1 MFTRR
6 IIAGVCALALTVP
19 AVASARPAD
28 DPVAY
33 GGPSVAQSHVGG
45 GDTKYDL
52 QNTQDL
58 AGTPT
63 AAQVA
68 AARAAERQY
77 MGGAAIPV
85 QTGGLT
91 AEGKQGDTKN
101 DVTPTYADRVGS
113 LSPAQLAAAYGTTT
127 PKATPVASPAVG
139 STDDNTDGWRLAAVI
154 EAGLIAALAVGGA
167 AFVARRH
174 PQRGAT
180 A

>member
-1 MFTRR
+1 MSAA
-6 IIAGVCALALTVP
+6 AGAIFP
-19 AVASARPAD
+19 AFGLSKN
-28 DPVAY
+28 
-33 GGPSVAQSHVGG
+33 HVGY

-77 MGGAAIPV
+77 MGGAAV

-113 LSPAQLAAAYGTTT
+113 LTAAQLAAAYGTTT
-127 PKATPVASPAVG
+127 PKATAVASPASG
-139 STDDNTDGWRLAAVI
+139 STDDGTDGWRIAAVV
-154 EAGLIAALAVGGA
+154 EAGLIAAIAVAGA
-167 AFVARRH
+167 GFIARRR
-174 PQRGAT
+174 PQRGVT